1 MTKRSDNPLD
11 VYLAHRS
18 ALVDY
23 AMPIVGS
30 RAQAE
35 DVVQEAWL
43 RFNGRAAEQAGIH
56 NPVSYLYRIVRNLA
70 LDLSRRL
77 QTENRQPDGDEM
89 LLTLAVE
96 SASPEHSILYQDEL
110 RMVQQALDELPERTR
125 QTFILHRI
133 NGLPLQQIAIQLN
146 ISTSLAHQLVHSALS
161 HCAERLTD
169 D

>member
-1 MTKRSDNPLD
+1 
-11 VYLAHRS
+11 
-18 ALVDY
+18 
-23 AMPIVGS
+23 MPIVGG

-43 RFNGRAAEQAGIH
+43 RFNGRTADQSCIH

-70 LDLSRRL
+70 VDMSRRL
-77 QTENRQPDGDEM
+77 QTENRQPDGAEV
-89 LLTLAVE
+89 LLTLAAE

-110 RMVQQALDELPERTR
+110 RMVQQALNALPERTR
-125 QTFILHRI
+125 TAFILHRI
-133 NGLPLQQIAIQLN
+133 SGLSLQQIAIQLN

-161 HCAERLTD
+161 HCAEALTD